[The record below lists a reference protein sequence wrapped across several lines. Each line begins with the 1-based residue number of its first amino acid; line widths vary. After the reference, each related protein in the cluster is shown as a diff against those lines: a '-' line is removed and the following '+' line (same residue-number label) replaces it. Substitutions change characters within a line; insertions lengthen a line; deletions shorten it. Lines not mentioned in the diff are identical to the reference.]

1 MNNILKKEQQETGE
15 NFVSEL
21 SYQPLTVDYGNYAE
35 TSDDYKKSLI
45 RMLSIQAYMEQKATT
60 EGIEWIRK
68 APSYRKRHTFS
79 KIVHD
84 EAKHSY
90 HIYKILDNLG
100 VTEDVAISIVEGRHP
115 EYPKLSKEAMQGP
128 LEVAAEENEW
138 IDIML
143 NLTFLDRA
151 GKFMVTNYQQASF
164 KPWAN
169 ANNIIIKDETGHIR
183 FGEIEIKAWLKTESD
198 IKKQRQKVT
207 RWYVLGLNFFG
218 PSSKKTAKRMNKF
231 GLKQKSNDEL
241 RDGYIKE
248 VEEFFKDINRM
259 DLISLKKETFPYEA

>member
-1 MNNILKKEQQETGE
+1 MIEFT
-15 NFVSEL
+15 
-21 SYQPLTVDYGNYAE
+21 YQPKSIDYSNYQDTPAE
-35 TSDDYKKSLI
+35 YKKSLI

-60 EGIEWIRK
+60 EGIEWIKK

-100 VTEDVAISIVEGRHP
+100 VSEQEAISIVEGGHRD
-115 EYPKLSKEAMQGP
+115 YPKLSKEAMQGP
-128 LEVAAEENEW
+128 LEVADKDNEW

-151 GKFMVTNYQQASF
+151 GKYMVTNYQEASF

-169 ANNIIIKDETGHIR
+169 ANNIIIKDETGHVR
-183 FGEIEIKAWLKTESD
+183 FGEIEIKAWLKTEPD
-198 IKKQRQKVT
+198 IKKQQQKVA

-218 PSSKKTAKRMNKF
+218 PSSKNTAKKMSGF

-241 RDGYIKE
+241 RVNYIKE
-248 VEEFFKDINRM
+248 VEEFFTNINRM
-259 DLISLKKETFPYEA
+259 DLISLQKETFPYAA